1 MYINLANLDK
11 REMFSYIEMMTFHFM
26 IPHQK
31 NKSFYVYV
39 SSNDALKNEIK
50 ILSFFYD
57 LLDSIKL

>member
-1 MYINLANLDK
+1 MHINLANLDK
-11 REMFSYIEMMTFHFM
+11 RVFSIIEMMTFHDTAL
-26 IPHQK
+26 K

-57 LLDSIKL
+57 LLDSI